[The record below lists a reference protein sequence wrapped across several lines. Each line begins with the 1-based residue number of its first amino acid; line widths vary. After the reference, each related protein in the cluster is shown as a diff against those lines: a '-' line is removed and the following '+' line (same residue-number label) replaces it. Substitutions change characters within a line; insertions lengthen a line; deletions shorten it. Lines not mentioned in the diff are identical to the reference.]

1 MDSPPDQLKYRCHWT
16 PPLAI
21 DPFDHNTVYY
31 GCQVIFKTS
40 NGGQSWSV
48 ISPDLST
55 QDPKYLGSSG
65 GVVGDNLGQF
75 YGEVVFAIAPSE
87 IQQGL
92 IWAGTNDGL
101 IWYTKDGGTNWTNVA
116 KNIKDLP
123 PWGTV
128 TRIEPSHFDAGTA
141 YVSVDYHLMDNRDPF
156 IFKTTDF
163 GKTWTKISEGLP
175 KHSLGYVKTIA
186 EDPSQ
191 KGLLFAGTGNGLFYS
206 LDDGAHWTAF
216 TAGLPHAPVTWAVVQ
231 KQFRDLVVS
240 TYGRGIY
247 ILDDIT
253 PLEQMAQ
260 KADDVSVRLFALR
273 DTFRLFPNGGA
284 AITYSLKVAPKAP
297 PKIEIL
303 DSSGAVVR
311 KLEGQPG
318 RIGMNRAEWNFLY
331 DPPKLVSLRTTP
343 LENPHIWEE
352 RRFRGSDSRQVLHW
366 GIREAEV
373 GPMALPGKYSVR
385 LIVDGQSFTQ
395 PLTIVKNPN
404 VHASGED
411 LAAAF
416 KLQLRIRDDIA
427 KTSEATNKLEW
438 MRKQLDVIAR
448 MLGGR
453 RRAPSIPNEQRE
465 GVQETK
471 EEKGEANPDPE
482 LLKAVEAMDQ
492 KMQDVE
498 YAFISRA
505 DALSDD
511 KYYSIPEKI
520 YLHLIWLNG
529 EVGTGAGDVAGG
541 VDNPPTDTAAAILET
556 IEKDLAEAQ
565 SGYQNLI
572 EKELP
577 AFNRALLD
585 KGITPIA
592 FVRPPEPEEEDDG
605 GS

>member
-1 MDSPPDQLKYRCHWT
+1 
-16 PPLAI
+16 
-21 DPFDHNTVYY
+21 
-31 GCQVIFKTS
+31 
-40 NGGQSWSV
+40 
-48 ISPDLST
+48 
-55 QDPKYLGSSG
+55 
-65 GVVGDNLGQF
+65 
-75 YGEVVFAIAPSE
+75 
-87 IQQGL
+87 
-92 IWAGTNDGL
+92 
-101 IWYTKDGGTNWTNVA
+101 
-116 KNIKDLP
+116 
-123 PWGTV
+123 
-128 TRIEPSHFDAGTA
+128 
-141 YVSVDYHLMDNRDPF
+141 MDNRDPF

-163 GKTWTKISEGLP
+163 GKTWTRISEGLP

-186 EDPSQ
+186 EDPNQ

-216 TAGLPHAPVTWAVVQ
+216 TAGLPHAPVTWAIVQ

-260 KADDVSVRLFALR
+260 KADDAPVRLFAPR

-284 AITYSLKVAPKAP
+284 AITYSLKAAPKAP

-303 DSSGAVVR
+303 DSTGAVVR

-318 RIGMNRAEWNFLY
+318 RAGMNRAEWNFLY

-343 LENPHIWEE
+343 AENPHVWEE

-373 GPMALPGKYSVR
+373 GPMALTGKYSVR
-385 LIVDGQSFTQ
+385 LTVDGQTFTQ
-395 PLTIVKNPN
+395 PLTIAKDPN
-404 VHASGED
+404 MHASDQD

-416 KLQLRIRDDIA
+416 KLQLRIRDDIT

-453 RRAPSIPNEQRE
+453 KTPAPNLDERKE
-465 GVQETK
+465 GPQETK

-482 LLKAVEAMDQ
+482 LLKTVEAMDH
-492 KMQDVE
+492 KMQEVE
-498 YAFISRA
+498 YKFISRA

-592 FVRPPEPEEEDDG
+592 FVRPPEPEEEDDT

>member
-1 MDSPPDQLKYRCHWT
+1 
-16 PPLAI
+16 
-21 DPFDHNTVYY
+21 
-31 GCQVIFKTS
+31 
-40 NGGQSWSV
+40 
-48 ISPDLST
+48 
-55 QDPKYLGSSG
+55 
-65 GVVGDNLGQF
+65 
-75 YGEVVFAIAPSE
+75 
-87 IQQGL
+87 
-92 IWAGTNDGL
+92 L
-101 IWYTKDGGTNWTNVA
+101 IWYTKDGGANWTNVT

-128 TRIEPSHFDAGTA
+128 TRIEPSHFDAGAA
-141 YVSVDYHLMDNRDPF
+141 YVCIDYHLMDNRDPY

-163 GKTWTKISEGLP
+163 GRTWTKISDGLP
-175 KHSLGYVKTIA
+175 KHPLGYVRTIA
-186 EDPSQ
+186 EDPNQ

-206 LDDGAHWTAF
+206 LEDGAHWTAF
-216 TAGLPHAPVTWAVVQ
+216 GAGLPHAPATWAVVQ

-260 KADDVSVRLFALR
+260 KTADEPVRLFAPR
-273 DTFRLFPNGGA
+273 DTLRLFPNGGA
-284 AITYSLKVAPKAP
+284 AITYSLKTAPKAP
-297 PKIEIL
+297 LKIEIL
-303 DSSGAVVR
+303 DSNGVVIR
-311 KLEGQPG
+311 KLDGPG
-318 RIGMNRAEWNFLY
+318 RAGMNRAEWNFLY
-331 DPPKLVSLRTTP
+331 DPPKVVALRTTP
-343 LENPHIWEE
+343 PENPHIWEE

-373 GPMALPGKYSVR
+373 GPMALPGKYTVR
-385 LIVDGQSFTQ
+385 LTVDGQSFTQ
-395 PLTIVKNPN
+395 PLAIVKNPN
-404 VHASGED
+404 VHANDED
-411 LAAAF
+411 LSAAF
-416 KLQLRIRDDIA
+416 KLQLRIREDIT
-427 KTSEATNKLEW
+427 KTSEAANKLEW

-453 RRAPSIPNEQRE
+453 KSVPQGATEK
-465 GVQETK
+465 K
-471 EEKGEANPDPE
+471 EETNDPTKGAKQEKSEANPDPE

-498 YAFISRA
+498 YKFISRA

-520 YLHLIWLNG
+520 YLQLIWLNG

-541 VDNPPTDTAAAILET
+541 VDSPPTDTAAAVLQT

-572 EKELP
+572 EKEIP
-577 AFNRALLD
+577 TFNRTLLD

-592 FVRPPEPEEEDDG
+592 FVRPAETKDEDDEG
-605 GS
+605 G

>member
-1 MDSPPDQLKYRCHWT
+1 
-16 PPLAI
+16 
-21 DPFDHNTVYY
+21 
-31 GCQVIFKTS
+31 
-40 NGGQSWSV
+40 
-48 ISPDLST
+48 
-55 QDPKYLGSSG
+55 
-65 GVVGDNLGQF
+65 
-75 YGEVVFAIAPSE
+75 
-87 IQQGL
+87 
-92 IWAGTNDGL
+92 
-101 IWYTKDGGTNWTNVA
+101 
-116 KNIKDLP
+116 
-123 PWGTV
+123 
-128 TRIEPSHFDAGTA
+128 
-141 YVSVDYHLMDNRDPF
+141 MDNRDPF
-156 IFKTTDF
+156 IFKTSDF
-163 GKTWTKISEGLP
+163 GKTWTKISDTLP
-175 KHSLGYVKTIA
+175 KHALGYVRTIA
-186 EDPSQ
+186 EDPYQ

-206 LDDGAHWTAF
+206 LDDGSHWTAF
-216 TAGLPHAPVTWAVVQ
+216 AAGLPHAPVTWAVVQ
-231 KQFRDLVVS
+231 KQFHDFVVS

-260 KADDVSVRLFALR
+260 KADDVPVRLFAPR
-273 DTFRLFPNGGA
+273 GTFRLYPNAAA
-284 AITYSLKVAPKAP
+284 AITYSLKAAPKAP

-303 DSSGAVVR
+303 DSNGSVIR
-311 KLEGQPG
+311 KLDAPG
-318 RIGMNRAEWNFLY
+318 RAGMNRGEWNFLY

-343 LENPHIWEE
+343 PENPHIWEE

-373 GPMALPGKYSVR
+373 GPMALPGKYTVR
-385 LIVDGQSFTQ
+385 LTVDGQTFTQ

-404 VHASGED
+404 VHASDDD

-416 KLQLRIRDDIA
+416 KLQLRIRDDIT

-453 RRAPSIPNEQRE
+453 KIPPPGAEQKTEEARDTAKE
-465 GVQETK
+465 GAKDAKQEK
-471 EEKGEANPDPE
+471 SEANPDPE

-498 YAFISRA
+498 YRFISRA

-556 IEKDLAEAQ
+556 IEKNLTEAQ
-565 SGYQNLI
+565 TGYQNLI

-577 AFNRALLD
+577 SFNRMLLD

-592 FVRPPEPEEEDDG
+592 FVRPSEESNEDEDG
-605 GS
+605 GGK

>member
-1 MDSPPDQLKYRCHWT
+1 
-16 PPLAI
+16 
-21 DPFDHNTVYY
+21 
-31 GCQVIFKTS
+31 
-40 NGGQSWSV
+40 
-48 ISPDLST
+48 
-55 QDPKYLGSSG
+55 
-65 GVVGDNLGQF
+65 
-75 YGEVVFAIAPSE
+75 
-87 IQQGL
+87 
-92 IWAGTNDGL
+92 
-101 IWYTKDGGTNWTNVA
+101 
-116 KNIKDLP
+116 
-123 PWGTV
+123 
-128 TRIEPSHFDAGTA
+128 
-141 YVSVDYHLMDNRDPF
+141 
-156 IFKTTDF
+156 
-163 GKTWTKISEGLP
+163 
-175 KHSLGYVKTIA
+175 
-186 EDPSQ
+186 
-191 KGLLFAGTGNGLFYS
+191 
-206 LDDGAHWTAF
+206 
-216 TAGLPHAPVTWAVVQ
+216 VQ
-231 KQFRDLVVS
+231 KQFHDLVVS

-260 KADDVSVRLFALR
+260 KTDEAPVRLFAPR
-273 DTFRLFPNGGA
+273 ETFRLFPNANA
-284 AITYSLKVAPKAP
+284 AITYSLKAAPKAP

-303 DSSGAVVR
+303 DSNNAVIR
-311 KLEGQPG
+311 KLDAPG
-318 RIGMNRAEWNFLY
+318 RAGMNRTEWNFLY

-343 LENPHIWEE
+343 PENPHIWEE
-352 RRFRGSDSRQVLHW
+352 RRFRGSDSRKVLHW

-395 PLTIVKNPN
+395 PLTVVKNPN
-404 VHASGED
+404 VHANAQD
-411 LAAAF
+411 LEAAF
-416 KLQLRIRDDIA
+416 KLQLRIRDDIT

-438 MRKQLDVIAR
+438 MRKQLDVVAR

-453 RRAPSIPNEQRE
+453 KTSSSRLSGTDERVDGA
-465 GVQETK
+465 QEPK

-498 YAFISRA
+498 YKFISRA

-511 KYYSIPEKI
+511 KYYSIPEKV

-572 EKELP
+572 DKELP
-577 AFNRALLD
+577 AFNRSLLD

-592 FVRPPEPEEEDDG
+592 FVRPPQNDDEDDESG
-605 GS
+605 G